1 MCRFLYFSDG
11 QPFNSSLPHHIAAS
25 GVLNMGEPDIG
36 CHRFRVSTHMFAI
49 HPSSG
54 IFEALIFGIGIVL
67 VPLLINQSAANSIGF
82 SGINC
87 GFECIEVL
95 LELRMVGA
103 KSNAPVL
110 FSRLDDQPRDW
121 MSECRISTGRVDS
134 LGFHDVGSLRGFV
147 FDN

>member
-54 IFEALIFGIGIVL
+54 IFEALIFGIGIMS
-67 VPLLINQSAANSIGF
+67 VPLMSLLRFVLPCEEVYPI
-82 SGINC
+82 
-87 GFECIEVL
+87 GFECQGFFLV
-95 LELRMVGA
+95 VT
-103 KSNAPVL
+103 KSP
-110 FSRLDDQPRDW
+110 F
-121 MSECRISTGRVDS
+121 I
-134 LGFHDVGSLRGFV
+134 
-147 FDN
+147 